1 MRILTLH
8 RYLLKGHPSAMHM
21 TEAEALA
28 TDPRAVPMQGSRLV
42 MPARDA
48 HAVAAAQIGTVTGA
62 AGHRDEDAGSE
73 RAKFG

>member
-8 RYLLKGHPSAMHM
+8 RYLLKGHPSASHM

-48 HAVAAAQIGTVTGA
+48 YPAAAAETGTVAGPT
-62 AGHRDEDAGSE
+62 GHRDRDIASGCAE
-73 RAKFG
+73 FG